1 MTSDHSTA
9 LSSQAYMYTTKIS
22 KHPKS
27 CSSRPRLNKSYQCP
41 HCPYVAKES
50 HHLKNHIHTHTGE
63 KPYSCEEC
71 GQRFAQSGSLSYHM
85 RTKHSTDQTKVH
97 QCPHCPYSTKHSA
110 GDLRKHIRIHTG
122 EKPYSCEECGQ
133 SFTWSASLSRHMR
146 TKHSTD
152 QAIVHQCPHCPYST
166 KHSAQNLR
174 NHIRIHT
181 GEKPYSCEEC
191 GQCFAQSA
199 SLSHRMRTKHST
211 DQAKVHQCPH
221 CPYSTKH
228 SAGDL
233 HRHIRTHTGE
243 KPYSCEECGLRFA
256 QSGNVSHHMRTKHS
270 TDQAKVH
277 QCPHC
282 PYSTKHSAQDLHR
295 HIRTHTGEKPYS
307 CDICG
312 QCFTLRSTCNKHKRK
327 MH

>member
-1 MTSDHSTA
+1 MQAVEQDVTSDHSTA
-9 LSSQAYMYTTKIS
+9 LSSQAYMYTTTIS

-27 CSSRPRLNKSYQCP
+27 SSSRPRLNKSYQCP
-41 HCPYVAKES
+41 HCPYVAKRS
-50 HHLKNHIHTHTGE
+50 HHLKNHIYTHTGD

-71 GQRFAQSGSLSYHM
+71 GQWFAQSGSLSYHM

-110 GDLRKHIRIHTG
+110 QDLQRHIRTHTG
-122 EKPYSCEECGQ
+122 EKPYSCKECGQ
-133 SFTWSASLSRHMR
+133 SFTRSGSLSYHMR
-146 TKHSTD
+146 TKHS
-152 QAIVHQCPHCPYST
+152 S
-166 KHSAQNLR
+166 
-174 NHIRIHT
+174 
-181 GEKPYSCEEC
+181 
-191 GQCFAQSA
+191 
-199 SLSHRMRTKHST
+199 

-228 SAGDL
+228 SARDL
-233 HRHIRTHTGE
+233 RCHIRTHTGE

-256 QSGNVSHHMRTKHS
+256 QSGNLSHHMRTKHS

-282 PYSTKHSAQDLHR
+282 PYSTKHSTGDLHR

-307 CDICG
+307 CEICG
-312 QCFTLRSTCNKHKRK
+312 QFFTLRSTCNKHKRK

>member
-9 LSSQAYMYTTKIS
+9 LSSQAYMYTTTIS

-27 CSSRPRLNKSYQCP
+27 SSSRPRLNKSYQCP
-41 HCPYVAKES
+41 HCPYVAKRS
-50 HHLKNHIHTHTGE
+50 HHLKNHIYTHTGD

-71 GQRFAQSGSLSYHM
+71 GQWFAQSGSLSYHM

-110 GDLRKHIRIHTG
+110 QDLQRHIRTHTG
-122 EKPYSCEECGQ
+122 EKPYSCKECGQ
-133 SFTWSASLSRHMR
+133 SFTRSGSLSYHMR
-146 TKHSTD
+146 TKHS
-152 QAIVHQCPHCPYST
+152 S
-166 KHSAQNLR
+166 
-174 NHIRIHT
+174 
-181 GEKPYSCEEC
+181 
-191 GQCFAQSA
+191 
-199 SLSHRMRTKHST
+199 

-228 SAGDL
+228 SARDL
-233 HRHIRTHTGE
+233 RCHIRTHTGE

-256 QSGNVSHHMRTKHS
+256 QSGNLSHHMRTKHS

-282 PYSTKHSAQDLHR
+282 PYSTKHSTGDLHR

-307 CDICG
+307 CEICG
-312 QCFTLRSTCNKHKRK
+312 QFFTLRSTCNKHKRK